1 MSTGKVRLVVSMFIP
16 HFLVHAV
23 LASLPMFV
31 PLWLAEFELTRA
43 TIGLV
48 MGSLYII
55 YGGVAIPVGV
65 LADRFGSIRFLG
77 LFLFGSATG
86 AVAMGLSTTFLGL
99 ILALIV
105 IGFAGGLYHPPA
117 FRLLSRQSYTSSSL
131 FAYHNVGGNL
141 GLGLGPFITAILLGF
156 ADWRT
161 TMLAA
166 GGVLAASGVL
176 FVRYGP
182 ANTTPD
188 AGEGA
193 NGDGLTGRLV
203 AVFSVGFVFVLLI
216 YLLRGTFYRG
226 AVVFIPDY
234 LTAVATVDALELFG
248 REIPPSRWVYSMM
261 LMAGIGGQLVGGYVD
276 DRVDTVRFIA
286 AQLLVVSGLLAL
298 IGQTSGRVLFGV
310 IALFGFT
317 MMLLSPVLQNLVA
330 RHTPESV
337 RGLAYG
343 FTTAGSWAA
352 GGFLGATLAGWLS
365 TVGPYPRMFSV
376 LALIPLATV
385 GVVLVYAIRF
395 RST

>member
-1 MSTGKVRLVVSMFIP
+1 MFIP
-16 HFLVHAV
+16 HFLVHA
-23 LASLPMFV
+23 LFASLPMFV

-55 YGGVAIPVGV
+55 YGGIAIPTGI
-65 LADRFGSIRFLG
+65 LADRFGSINFLA

-86 AVAMGLSTTFLGL
+86 AVAMGVSTTFLGL
-99 ILALIV
+99 ILALIA

-117 FRLLSRQSYTSSSL
+117 FRLLSRQSYTSSTL

-161 TMLAA
+161 TMLVA
-166 GGVLAASGVL
+166 GAVLGVSGIL

-182 ANTTPD
+182 PNTTPD
-188 AGEGA
+188 PDEGA
-193 NGDGLTGRLV
+193 NDDGLTGRLL
-203 AVFSVGFVFVLLI
+203 AVLSAGFLFVLLL

-234 LTAVATVDALELFG
+234 LTAVATVDGLDLFG

-261 LMAGIGGQLVGGYVD
+261 LMVGVGGQLLGGYLD
-276 DRVDTVRFIA
+276 DRVDTTLFIA
-286 AQLLVVSGLLAL
+286 VQLLLVSGLLAL
-298 IGQTSGRVLFGV
+298 IGQTTGHLLFGV

-317 MMLLSPVLQNLVA
+317 MMMLSPALQNLVA
-330 RHTPESV
+330 KHTPTST

-352 GGFLGATLAGWLS
+352 GGFLGASLAGWLA
-365 TVGPYPRMFSV
+365 TVGSYPQMFAA
-376 LALIPLATV
+376 LAIIPLATV
-385 GVVLVYAIRF
+385 GLVIVYAVAF
-395 RST
+395 RATSSTPG